1 MYIWMRKI
9 LAMNIRI
16 KKKKGLQFN
25 EYVNIRIQFKRKNH
39 YRINTLNNKIY
50 ERWGFE
56 KKFVSWMKNY
66 LIDEI
71 TSVIYKQ

>member
-1 MYIWMRKI
+1 MRKI

-50 ERWGFE
+50 ER
-56 KKFVSWMKNY
+56 
-66 LIDEI
+66 
-71 TSVIYKQ
+71 